1 MAAKWQDLP
10 KRTCELLHSYKGATL
25 APVPTGPSHFAKK
38 EAMPTVEYLPL
49 VLLVVTVCFGH
60 LMEQRLAKKIKTRN

>member
-1 MAAKWQDLP
+1 MAAEWQDLP
-10 KRTCELLHSYKGATL
+10 KRTYELLYSNKGATL

-38 EAMPTVEYLPL
+38 AASMPTVEYLPL

-60 LMEQRLAKKIKTRN
+60 LMNKD